1 MPRQSNSPR
10 IVMTAVPLRLSFAGG
25 GTDIA
30 DFYLKEGGAVLST
43 TIDKFVYVTV
53 KSHGELYREPYR
65 LNYYN
70 AEHAQDLDSIK
81 NDIMRECLRLVPVEP
96 PLYVSTVAD
105 VPSSSG
111 LGSSSS
117 FAVGLLH
124 ALHVMRGDRVSLGRL
139 AEEACHIEINVLK
152 QPIGKQDQYAAAFG
166 GLNCMRFETDGRV
179 VLEPQT
185 ISADKIRILFDHL
198 MLFWTNTTRSASE
211 ILTRQRQ
218 AIDDRMANLRSIKAH
233 CEQVRHLLNGD
244 FDPAALGG
252 VLDETWRQKRGITE
266 AISNSQIDQWYEI
279 AMAAGATGGKI
290 AGAGGGGFLLL
301 IVPPDRQPAVA
312 EALKELDRLPIRYEA
327 SGTRVLIPLGH

>member
-1 MPRQSNSPR
+1 MPRQSNAPR

-53 KSHGELYREPYR
+53 KSHGELYNEPYR

-70 AEHAQDLDSIK
+70 AEHAQDLDSIR
-81 NDIMRECLRLVPVEP
+81 NDIARECLRLVPVDP
-96 PLYVSTVAD
+96 PLYISTVAD

-124 ALHVMRGDRVSLGRL
+124 ALHIMRGDRVSLGRL

-179 VLEPQT
+179 VLEPQV
-185 ISADKIRILFDHL
+185 ISAEKIRTLFDHL
-198 MLFWTNTTRSASE
+198 MLFWTNTTRSAAE
-211 ILTRQRQ
+211 ILTRQRE
-218 AIDDRMANLRSIKAH
+218 AIDQRMANLRSIKGH
-233 CEQVRHLLNGD
+233 CEQVRLLLNGD
-244 FDPAALGG
+244 FDAAALGE
-252 VLDETWRQKRGITE
+252 VLDETWRQKRGITD
-266 AISNSQIDQWYEI
+266 AISSSQIDLWYE
-279 AMAAGATGGKI
+279 AALAAGATGGKI

-301 IVPPDRQPAVA
+301 IVPPERQEAVA
-312 EALKELDRLPIRYEA
+312 TALATLQRLPIRYEA